1 MVNLSDGFIFT
12 FSDLKIEDIS
22 SQLIFRE
29 ILSFIK
35 NKNESFDFNNC
46 LFNLNYIDKFKSKD
60 IDYKIKDF
68 KDNIQ
73 KKIINNIYK
82 GNLIEKLKLKEK
94 IKSADNLHIS
104 YFSNQRY
111 EKYKK
116 NILFINKM
124 EFLND
129 NKNISLKD
137 VYDDLKDNYNE
148 IELETNIDDG
158 RVNQRNIEI
167 LNKIGNNL
175 PDEEK
180 LYIEKISKFVLS
192 IIEQKK
198 ELKIYKT
205 SYADIFFTKFR
216 EQIYYSYNNNNKL
229 ILMKFSSFLFKILLK
244 LYYIDKL
251 CLNPEIMKLAQENI
265 EDKKQII
272 IQKYNEFIKKV
283 ENEFDGIIEHLN
295 EIKKKIIIIEN
306 TDAYKIIKEYKLDD
320 IIDNLMN
327 NVINEINEMNS
338 FYYEFCFNQ
347 ISELFENEG
356 NFIKILQFIVNVG
369 EIQHS
374 LFEKF
379 FLINIKIISFFLVG
393 NDNEYQLKMFFE
405 EKEEKI
411 LKHKKEYTKE
421 IEKRKD
427 IFINELDNL
436 NNISIEEIHYL
447 KKIKFNEKFQQFI
460 NYIDNYK

>member
-1 MVNLSDGFIFT
+1 MVNLADGFIFT
-12 FSDLKIEDIS
+12 FSDLKTEDIS

-46 LFNLNYIDKFKSKD
+46 LFNLNYIDKFKSKE

-68 KDNIQ
+68 KDIIQ

-82 GNLIEKLKLKEK
+82 GNFVEKLKLKEK

-116 NILFINKM
+116 NILYINEM
-124 EFLND
+124 EFLN
-129 NKNISLKD
+129 NINNISLKD
-137 VYDDLKDNYNE
+137 VYEDLKVNYNE
-148 IELETNIDDG
+148 IELETHIDDG
-158 RVNQRNIEI
+158 KINQRNNEI

-180 LYIEKISKFVLS
+180 SYIEKISKLVLS

-205 SYADIFFTKFR
+205 SYADIFFKKLR

-229 ILMKFSSFLFKILLK
+229 ILMKISSFLFNIILK

-251 CLNPEIMKLAQENI
+251 CLKPDLMKLAQDNI
-265 EDKKQII
+265 EEKKQII

-283 ENEFDGIIEHLN
+283 ENEFDGIIEHLK
-295 EIKKKIIIIEN
+295 EMKKTIIIIKN
-306 TDAYKIIKEYKLDD
+306 VDAYKIIREYKLDD
-320 IIDNLMN
+320 IIDNLLN

-347 ISELFENEG
+347 ISELFESES

-369 EIQHS
+369 EVQHS
-374 LFEKF
+374 LFIKF
-379 FLINIKIISFFLVG
+379 IIDLKNIFHHSNFFFKKPF
-393 NDNEYQLKMFFE
+393 QLEMFFE
-405 EKEEKI
+405 KREEKI
-411 LKHKKEYTKE
+411 IKYKKEYTKE
-421 IEKRKD
+421 IEK
-427 IFINELDNL
+427 
-436 NNISIEEIHYL
+436 
-447 KKIKFNEKFQQFI
+447 KKRYF
-460 NYIDNYK
+460 YK